1 MAKGWEDRISLQLYS
16 SYTLFA
22 TSLVPTIKHIPD
34 VIFLS
39 LRTYP
44 EQTTYILLFLT
55 ISVIVLD
62 SFIHPF
68 ILYCTVLYCIV
79 LYYISAAKILIPGGS
94 GDDIEC
100 GVPIMVTVEE
110 ADDVAAFANFVAEAP
125 PVAAAAAAEPVAE
138 PEPVVAATPAPPP
151 TPVVAVAAAV
161 PIPVEVSPPAMEV
174 MAEIVAPVL
183 SIGWGEFAKI
193 NSPILKTLSRQQNDY
208 IEKYGTTGQVP
219 L

>member
-1 MAKGWEDRISLQLYS
+1 MSYSFLYVHTLSKQLISCYSLLYLLS
-16 SYTLFA
+16 SL
-22 TSLVPTIKHIPD
+22 IH
-34 VIFLS
+34 
-39 LRTYP
+39 
-44 EQTTYILLFLT
+44 
-55 ISVIVLD
+55 
-62 SFIHPF
+62 SFIRLF
-68 ILYCTVLYCIV
+68 CTVLYCIV

-125 PVAAAAAAEPVAE
+125 PVAAAAEPVAE